1 MILILA
7 SAWDIRYRRIPNW
20 LILIGGIL
28 GVFSHADIFSIS
40 PLRVTWVDSLIGIL
54 LVITVLLPFWIAK
67 VMGAGDIKFF
77 IVLSLW
83 LGWKILIPIWVVSV
97 FISIIHLV
105 ARKIFFLRRDELVF
119 VRKRFMPYVAHISMA
134 TVTVLMLGR

>member
-1 MILILA
+1 LILA

-105 ARKIFFLRRDELVF
+105 ARKIFFE
-119 VRKRFMPYVAHISMA
+119 KR
-134 TVTVLMLGR
+134 